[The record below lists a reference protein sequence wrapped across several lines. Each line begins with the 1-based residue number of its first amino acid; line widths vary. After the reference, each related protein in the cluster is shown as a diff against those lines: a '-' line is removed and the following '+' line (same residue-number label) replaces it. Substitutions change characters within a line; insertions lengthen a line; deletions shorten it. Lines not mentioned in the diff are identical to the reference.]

1 MMCHYP
7 GLGRASDWSNQVFST
22 AQPIRST
29 TQIWVVTH
37 QISALVS
44 PRSFGRETGGSVSK
58 CWLFSQAMDSVY
70 VIVTASSAKKKKYD
84 SKNLKTF
91 SRWSIDG
98 DHFTVE
104 TADNNNNNKSLT
116 IFIKRPFP
124 RVQKVLYA
132 VKI

>member
-1 MMCHYP
+1 MVESSFPH
-7 GLGRASDWSNQVFST
+7 GTLL
-22 AQPIRST
+22 

-37 QISALVS
+37 RISALVS
-44 PRSFGRETGGSVSK
+44 QRPFGRETGGSVSK
-58 CWLFSQAMDSVY
+58 CWLFSQAIDSVY

-91 SRWSIDG
+91 SRWLIDG

>member
-1 MMCHYP
+1 MICHYP
-7 GLGRASDWSNQVFST
+7 DLGRASDWSNQVFPM

-37 QISALVS
+37 RISALVS
-44 PRSFGRETGGSVSK
+44 QRSFGRETGGSVSK

>member
-1 MMCHYP
+1 M
-7 GLGRASDWSNQVFST
+7 V
-22 AQPIRST
+22 
-29 TQIWVVTH
+29 
-37 QISALVS
+37 VS
-44 PRSFGRETGGSVSK
+44 PNVGCFLRLLTV
-58 CWLFSQAMDSVY
+58 LITA
-70 VIVTASSAKKKKYD
+70 IVTASSAKKKKYD

-91 SRWSIDG
+91 SRWSIDS

-104 TADNNNNNKSLT
+104 TADNNNNNKTLI

>member
-1 MMCHYP
+1 MCHYP
-7 GLGRASDWSNQVFST
+7 DLGRASDWSNQVFPM
-22 AQPIRST
+22 AQPVRST

-37 QISALVS
+37 RISALVS
-44 PRSFGRETGGSVSK
+44 QRSFGRETGGSVSK
-58 CWLFSQAMDSVY
+58 CWLFSQAIDSVY

-98 DHFTVE
+98 DHFTIE

>member
-1 MMCHYP
+1 M
-7 GLGRASDWSNQVFST
+7 V
-22 AQPIRST
+22 
-29 TQIWVVTH
+29 
-37 QISALVS
+37 VS
-44 PRSFGRETGGSVSK
+44 PNVGCFLRLLTV
-58 CWLFSQAMDSVY
+58 LITA
-70 VIVTASSAKKKKYD
+70 IVTASSAKKKKYD

-91 SRWSIDG
+91 SRWLIDG

>member
-29 TQIWVVTH
+29 TQMWVVTH
-37 QISALVS
+37 RISALVS
-44 PRSFGRETGGSVSK
+44 QRSFGRETGGSVSK
-58 CWLFSQAMDSVY
+58 CWLFSQAIDSVDNSDCY
-70 VIVTASSAKKKKYD
+70 CFQCQEKKYD

-104 TADNNNNNKSLT
+104 TADNNNNKTLI

>member
-1 MMCHYP
+1 M
-7 GLGRASDWSNQVFST
+7 V
-22 AQPIRST
+22 
-29 TQIWVVTH
+29 
-37 QISALVS
+37 VS
-44 PRSFGRETGGSVSK
+44 PNVGCFLRLLTELIT
-58 CWLFSQAMDSVY
+58 A
-70 VIVTASSAKKKKYD
+70 IVTASSAKKKKCD
-84 SKNLKTF
+84 SKSLKTF

-104 TADNNNNNKSLT
+104 TADNNNNKTLI

>member
-1 MMCHYP
+1 M
-7 GLGRASDWSNQVFST
+7 V
-22 AQPIRST
+22 
-29 TQIWVVTH
+29 
-37 QISALVS
+37 VS
-44 PRSFGRETGGSVSK
+44 PNVGRFLRLLTV
-58 CWLFSQAMDSVY
+58 LITA
-70 VIVTASSAKKKKYD
+70 IVTASSAKKKKYD

-104 TADNNNNNKSLT
+104 TADNNNNKTLI

>member
-1 MMCHYP
+1 MCHYP
-7 GLGRASDWSNQVFST
+7 DLGRASDWSNQVFPM

-37 QISALVS
+37 RISALVS
-44 PRSFGRETGGSVSK
+44 QRSFGRETGGSVSK
-58 CWLFSQAMDSVY
+58 CWLFSQAIDSVY

-98 DHFTVE
+98 DHFTIE

>member
-1 MMCHYP
+1 M
-7 GLGRASDWSNQVFST
+7 V
-22 AQPIRST
+22 
-29 TQIWVVTH
+29 
-37 QISALVS
+37 VS
-44 PRSFGRETGGSVSK
+44 PNVGCFLRLLTV
-58 CWLFSQAMDSVY
+58 LITA
-70 VIVTASSAKKKKYD
+70 IVTASSAKKKKYD

-104 TADNNNNNKSLT
+104 TADNNNNNNKTLI